1 MFQMRVTVILFFFS
15 QGLIAQSPFGSLSLY
30 VGPNFYLQEDK
41 ATTFLSNEP
50 IQNTSIRV
58 LSELALFKKGKVNMN
73 FCLGFNSRVHHNN
86 IVEARYETGTS
97 KLVQEY
103 QTSFLS
109 MGLSS
114 DYEFARTNRLSYSL
128 GGMIAISKQFLN
140 IKETQFFSVTDP
152 VFLDQTPEIE
162 SQVFFSILPHIAA
175 SYDLNPKVNLNLRL
189 YYSLNSV
196 QQKVSGFFQE
206 LDLNPAFAGALLGI
220 QWNINE

>member
-1 MFQMRVTVILFFFS
+1 
-15 QGLIAQSPFGSLSLY
+15 
-30 VGPNFYLQEDK
+30 
-41 ATTFLSNEP
+41 
-50 IQNTSIRV
+50 
-58 LSELALFKKGKVNMN
+58 MN
-73 FCLGFNSRVHHNN
+73 FCLGFNSNVQYKN
-86 IVEARYETGTS
+86 IVEARFGTGTS

-103 QTSFLS
+103 QVSFIS

-128 GGMIAISKQFLN
+128 GGMITISKQFLN
-140 IKETQFFSVTDP
+140 INETQFFSVIDP
-152 VFLDQTPEIE
+152 VFWDQTPEIE

-196 QQKVSGFFQE
+196 QHKVSGFFQE

-220 QWNINE
+220 QWNVND